1 MSFSLRKHASQLI
14 AAALAVGTIATI
26 GAAALDQPVA
36 VLSSNLNSSV
46 GTVLT
51 SEEIL
56 SAEQALSKSKAVAD
70 TKANTAAST
79 KANTTAAAK
88 TDDTTNTKVDVV
100 SKAEADAL
108 AYNDL
113 LTAPINA
120 KSVAYSSDLLAT
132 DLIKSKA
139 TAMGNY
145 KLTFYCPCEICNGHS
160 HATTASG
167 TTMTEGRTIAVDPSV
182 IPLGNRVYVDGYG
195 VFIAED
201 TGGAIIGNKIDIGV
215 SSHTRAYELGIK
227 YADVYLLG

>member
-88 TDDTTNTKVDVV
+88 TDDTTSTKVDVV

-139 TAMGNY
+139 TAMGSY

-182 IPLGNRVYVDGYG
+182 IPLGSRVYVDGYG

>member
-14 AAALAVGTIATI
+14 SAALAVGTIATI

-56 SAEQALSKSKAVAD
+56 SAEQALLKSKAVAD

-182 IPLGNRVYVDGYG
+182 IPLGSRVYVDGYG

>member
-26 GAAALDQPVA
+26 GAVA

-167 TTMTEGRTIAVDPSV
+167 TTMTEGHTIAVDPSV
-182 IPLGNRVYVDGYG
+182 IPLGSRVYVDGYG

-201 TGGAIIGNKIDIGV
+201 TGGAIIGNNIDIGV

>member
-56 SAEQALSKSKAVAD
+56 SAEQALLKSKAVAD

-132 DLIKSKA
+132 DLIKSRA

-182 IPLGNRVYVDGYG
+182 IPLGSRVYVDGYG